1 MSVITLNANG
11 LADYRYFVRTFFRV
25 ADDRARQFIG
35 REHVEQAPTLPS
47 VRG

>member
-25 ADDRARQFIG
+25 ADDRARQFIN
-35 REHVEQAPTLPS
+35 RKLVEQPPTLPG
-47 VRG
+47 VHG